1 MARPADPQRRE
12 RILQA
17 AMQLFQ
23 EKGYSETRLF
33 DIAERADI
41 VTSTLYLYFDSKE
54 AMVQAI
60 AENLLRTLGG
70 QILPLLENLR
80 CRDDV
85 ERCVEEFMDFATEKD
100 RLLRLWRLDSGLR
113 GVPLFNVRSPQGPL
127 FKKVMQLLEKQM
139 DDGILNRYDPALLIH
154 IFIGLARW
162 IFESVPLLKD
172 EQERM
177 QFRNNC
183 VDWLCNALLPCE
195 TAHLSYSHTRHS

>member
-1 MARPADPQRRE
+1 MNIRSFTMSRPADPQRRE
-12 RILQA
+12 TILQA

-23 EKGYSETRLF
+23 EKGYSETRLS
-33 DIAERADI
+33 DIAERAGI

-54 AMVQAI
+54 AMVKAI

-70 QILPLLENLR
+70 QILPLLENLGS
-80 CRDDV
+80 RDDL
-85 ERCVEEFMDFATEKD
+85 ERCVEKFMDFATEKD

-113 GVPLFNVRSPQGPL
+113 GVPLFNIRSPQGPL
-127 FKKVMQLLEKQM
+127 FKEVMQLLEKQM
-139 DDGILNRYDPALLIH
+139 NEGTLNRYDPALLIH
-154 IFIGLARW
+154 IFISLARW

-183 VDWLCNALLPCE
+183 VDWLCNALLPCK
-195 TAHLSYSHTRHS
+195 TAVSA